1 MATALEQEMTAFLT
15 RYNEV
20 FKTDGEQIAEFYC
33 VPTITMRGDG
43 SIHSFQS
50 REEIARFFQGVTDT
64 YKREGATTAVI
75 NDLTAIALGDR
86 CTLVTLTW
94 KNLRDDGS
102 IAREWRQSYN
112 IVRFPEGLRIL
123 AAIFH
128 LKGAAS

>member
-15 RYNEV
+15 EYNEA
-20 FKTDGEQIAEFYC
+20 FKTDGEQIAKLYC

-43 SIHSFQS
+43 SIHCFQS
-50 REEIARFFQGVTDT
+50 REEIAQFFQGVTDT
-64 YKREGATTAVI
+64 YKREGTATGTI
-75 NDLTAIALGDR
+75 NDLTAVALGER

-112 IVRFPEGLRIL
+112 VVRFPEGWRIL

-128 LKGAAS
+128 LKAAS

>member
-15 RYNEV
+15 HYNEV
-20 FKTDGEQIAEFYC
+20 FKTDGEQIARLYS

-43 SIHSFQS
+43 SIHCFQS
-50 REEIARFFQGVTDT
+50 REEIAKFFQGVTDT
-64 YKREGATTAVI
+64 YKREGTTTATI
-75 NDLTAIALGDR
+75 NDLTAVALGER

-102 IAREWRQSYN
+102 VSREWRQSYN
-112 IVRFPEGLRIL
+112 IVRLPDGLRIL

>member
-1 MATALEQEMTAFLT
+1 MATALEQEMTAFLE
-15 RYNEV
+15 RYNEA
-20 FKTDGEQIAEFYC
+20 FKIDGEHIAEFYA

-43 SIHSFQS
+43 SIHCFQT
-50 REEIARFFQGVTDT
+50 RDEIVKFFQGVTDT
-64 YKREGATTAVI
+64 YKGEGTTTATI
-75 NDLTAIALGDR
+75 NDLTAVALGER

-112 IVRFPEGLRIL
+112 IVRLAGGLRIL

-128 LKGAAS
+128 LKAS

>member
-15 RYNEV
+15 RYNDA
-20 FKTDGEQIAEFYC
+20 FKIDGEHIADFYA

-43 SIHSFQS
+43 SIHGFQS
-50 REEIARFFQGVTDT
+50 RDEIVKFFQGVSDT
-64 YKREGATTAVI
+64 YKREGATTATI

-102 IAREWRQSYN
+102 AREWRQSYN
-112 IVRFPEGLRIL
+112 IVRLADGLRIL

-128 LKGAAS
+128 LKGAA